1 MPTSADPPPSPAS
14 RPTAPLPETDPVAAH
29 RPVALVM
36 GASRGLGLL
45 IARELLERDHRV
57 VICSRTPADLA
68 AARDQ
73 LLALRPDARVEVR
86 ACDVSDRSAVVGLVE
101 DVEASMGPVEVL
113 VTVAGV
119 IQVGPAEAMTF
130 EHFDASLGTMLHG
143 PINITLP
150 VLERMR
156 ARGHGRIGTIT
167 SIGGEVTP
175 PHLWPYAV
183 AKSGAVA
190 FSEGLAA
197 ELAGTGVT
205 ATTVVPGLMRTGSHE
220 RAHFTGQA
228 EKEFAWFGP
237 AASLPGLTMSADR
250 AARRIVDAVLA
261 GDVRCELTP
270 LTVIGVRFRGL
281 LPGTTTRMMG
291 LASRLLPSA
300 AGPGGTVEG
309 RDAQRRLGSVGSSVV
324 HALTTL
330 GRRAAERNNERG
342 PSAQAGPDHA
352 P

>member
-1 MPTSADPPPSPAS
+1 MPTPTTPATAPVDSVTPSPPS
-14 RPTAPLPETDPVAAH
+14 T

-45 IARELLERDHRV
+45 IARELMERDHRV
-57 VICSRTPADLA
+57 VICSRTQVDLE
-68 AARDQ
+68 AAREQ
-73 LLALRPDARVEVR
+73 LLTARPDAQVDVR
-86 ACDVSDRSAVVGLVE
+86 ACDVSDRAAVLDLVA
-101 DVEASMGPVEVL
+101 DVESSIGPIEVL

-130 EHFDASLGTMLHG
+130 DHFDSSLGIMLHG

-150 VLERMR
+150 VLKRMR
-156 ARGHGRIGTIT
+156 GRGYGRIGTIT

-197 ELAGTGVT
+197 ELAGTGIT
-205 ATTVVPGLMRTGSHE
+205 ATTAVPGLMRTGSHE
-220 RAHFTGQA
+220 RAQFTGQA

-237 AASLPGLTMSADR
+237 AASIPGLTMSADR
-250 AARRIVDAVLA
+250 AARRIVDSVLA
-261 GDVRCELTP
+261 GEVRCELTP
-270 LTVIGVRFRGL
+270 LTVVATRFRGL
-281 LPGTTTRMMG
+281 LPGLTTHLMG
-291 LASRLLPSA
+291 VTNRLLPSA
-300 AGPGGTVEG
+300 SGSGETIEG
-309 RDAQRRLGSVGSSVV
+309 RHAKERLTGAGATVVG
-324 HALTTL
+324 ALTTL

-342 PSAQAGPDHA
+342 PSTTG
-352 P
+352 